1 MPPDDEDV
9 RVKPQTLQGPAS
21 TEREVWI
28 PLKDSHCRYHR
39 KYFQAELGLQDT
51 ATRQHLHGLG
61 TKPQGCIVTNLNL
74 ELRSI
79 PKS

>member
-1 MPPDDEDV
+1 M
-9 RVKPQTLQGPAS
+9 RVKPQALQGPPS

-51 ATRQHLHGLG
+51 
-61 TKPQGCIVTNLNL
+61 VTD
-74 ELRSI
+74 SI
-79 PKS
+79 SMDWEQNHRDV